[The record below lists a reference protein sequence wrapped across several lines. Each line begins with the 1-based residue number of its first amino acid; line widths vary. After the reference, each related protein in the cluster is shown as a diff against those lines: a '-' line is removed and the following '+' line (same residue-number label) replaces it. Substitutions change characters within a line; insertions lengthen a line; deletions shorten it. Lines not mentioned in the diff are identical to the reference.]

1 MQSIVQGAAD
11 RGVESGIC
19 FLLGI
24 CFLDA
29 RLTPHQNVGVR
40 GRLIAIM
47 IALAILA
54 FAKIGN
60 DDQTPTAQRHS
71 NAASVQVGDQP
82 APEPDVPA
90 IITAA
95 VNTSATVQTVLVV
108 ESSRQL
114 RPALSVFTVS
124 PRLPV
129 IAQSTDKPRFFPLLI

>member
-1 MQSIVQGAAD
+1 LSI
-11 RGVESGIC
+11 RR
-19 FLLGI
+19 
-24 CFLDA
+24 LDG
-29 RLTPHQNVGVR
+29 RLFPQQNVGVR

-47 IALAILA
+47 IALAVLA
-54 FAKIGN
+54 FAEIRN
-60 DDQTPTAQRHS
+60 DDQAPTAQRHS
-71 NAASVQVGDQP
+71 DAASGQVGDQP
-82 APEPDVPA
+82 APEPDLPA

-129 IAQSTDKPRFFPLLI
+129 IAHSTDKPHSFPLLI